1 MTLTSSANSTQAR
14 SPRLRPAVWSSTVF
28 RLSGRKY
35 DTGTEE
41 QLLLLVVPPSLVVTA
56 AVAVAAAATA
66 AAVAGVAAG
75 VAAAVAAAAAA
86 AAAATDGSEKG
97 VRLAQQNDE
106 SWPIHSCGSTA
117 IKG

>member
-14 SPRLRPAVWSSTVF
+14 SPRLRPAVWSATVF

-41 QLLLLVVPPSLVVTA
+41 QLLLVVPPSLAVTA